1 MKKYLIEIYSLRN
14 ELSLERYIM
23 IGDTKGKIGKTIIQI
38 NKFITNIVCI
48 KKEKNNKSE
57 TL

>member
-1 MKKYLIEIYSLRN
+1 MKKYLIEIYSSHN
-14 ELSLERYIM
+14 DLSLERHI
-23 IGDTKGKIGKTIIQI
+23 IIDDIKGQIGKTIVQI

-48 KKEKNNKSE
+48 KKEKNNKYE